1 MRKLLFLLPLLPSLL
16 LADVSAE
23 KLAEIRQ
30 QALEQA
36 VIFHKGKNPS
46 TSQLLQTARE
56 FEDYLL
62 NQNPAKATTLS
73 KKAKTFKKSVAPARV
88 SNFNGLFVGI
98 NLQNKSTT
106 AKVSGDVRNSNTTY
120 RATFD
125 GIGQSNYMGDIAID
139 YGFSITDKALL
150 LVGGNYGVNN
160 NEILDFHG
168 AWYRGGFPVQDSL
181 YGEIKVEEKH
191 HFSLYV
197 TPGYELS
204 ENVLGYA
211 KLAYHQ
217 SKFETSNTLNFT
229 NGKETV
235 HGYGVGFGM
244 RSQVTDNLFA
254 EVGIQRVMYSTD
266 SITSRELGTGS
277 TIGTVGLAYNFDN
290 KGKVLF
296 DNKAVD
302 FKGLN
307 IGFTGELKSTLSEL
321 TVGRTT
327 SSNDNLSSQG
337 ASFDSAGRQ
346 NIVSSITLDY
356 VYPVAHRTFIM
367 VGGTYSLEN
376 NETLKLSESLGNSAK
391 VEEEDHYSI
400 FVSPA
405 YQLSN
410 NSLGFMK
417 FAYHSAKL
425 NLTNPLSNNALGTA
439 LPSYS
444 EDIRGFGIGFGL
456 RSEVYKNI
464 YTDIEI
470 QKVMYGSES
479 ISQYADSAIDV
490 DSTIANVGISYK
502 F

>member
-1 MRKLLFLLPLLPSLL
+1 MKKLLFLLPFLPSLL

-36 VIFHKGKNPS
+36 VEFHKGKNPS

-62 NQNPAKATTLS
+62 NPNPAKATTLS

-88 SNFNGLFVGI
+88 SNFNGLSVGI

-106 AKVSGDVRNSNTTY
+106 AKVSGDVTSGNTSY

-125 GIGQSNYMGDIAID
+125 GIGQSDLISDISLD
-139 YGFSITDKALL
+139 YGFQFSDKLIL
-150 LVGGNYGVNN
+150 LVGANYGLNDSD
-160 NEILDFHG
+160 ILDING
-168 AWYRGGFPVQDSL
+168 TWDSGETTTS
-181 YGEIKVEEKH
+181 GEIKVEAKN
-191 HFSLYV
+191 HFSLYFS
-197 TPGYELS
+197 PGYELS
-204 ENVLGYA
+204 ENVLGYM

-217 SKFETSNTLNFT
+217 SKFQTSNTISVA
-229 NGKETV
+229 NGEDTV
-235 HGYGVGFGM
+235 HGYGVGFGI
-244 RSQVTDNLFA
+244 RSQVADNLFA

-307 IGFTGELKSTLSEL
+307 IGFTGELKSTLSEVITPRL
-321 TVGRTT
+321 DVG
-327 SSNDNLSSQG
+327 
-337 ASFDSAGRQ
+337 SFDSAGRQ
-346 NIVSSITLDY
+346 NIVSSVTLDY
-356 VYPVAHRTFIM
+356 SFPIAHRTYILA
-367 VGGTYSLEN
+367 GGAYSLGE
-376 NETLKLSESLGNSAK
+376 NETLKLSESKGNSAK
-391 VEEEDHYSI
+391 MTEKDHYSFFI
-400 FVSPA
+400 SPA

-425 NLTNPLSNNALGTA
+425 NLTSSLSNDALGNA

-444 EDIRGFGIGFGL
+444 EDIKGFGIGFGL
-456 RSEVYKNI
+456 RSEIYKNI